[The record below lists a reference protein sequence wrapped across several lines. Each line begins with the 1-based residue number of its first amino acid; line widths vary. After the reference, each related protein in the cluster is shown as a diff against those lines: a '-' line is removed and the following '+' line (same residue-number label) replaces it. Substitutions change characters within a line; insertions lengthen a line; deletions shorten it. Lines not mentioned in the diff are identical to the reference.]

1 MDHEPLVEELG
12 EVRRRR
18 SRRIVAGLAAAVA
31 AAVVVA
37 GALAVGPGGEAG
49 SDLSVGPTPTTASPL
64 AEPSAAPPTPEERQA
79 TPRPA
84 HQPVPT
90 TAVPTAPT
98 TAVPPAPTA
107 PPAPAPAPERLTSA
121 SRLRLDGI
129 GPIQVG
135 MTLAEATVA
144 AGFPV
149 RIDPRTELGGCAHA
163 IADGGPQGVRF
174 MVVEGRIVRVEVS
187 RSPILTL
194 SGVGTGSTVD
204 EVLATYPNRI
214 RVQPNPYTGHL
225 GGRDLFYVT
234 DQASTHLGLM
244 FETDGERVRTFR
256 SGFLGAVMAPEGCA

>member
-1 MDHEPLVEELG
+1 MNVMEHEPLVEEPG
-12 EVRRRR
+12 KVRRHH
-18 SRRIVAGLAAAVA
+18 SRRVVGGLAAAVG
-31 AAVVVA
+31 AAVVLG
-37 GALAVGPGGEAG
+37 GALAIGPRGEAG
-49 SDLSVGPTPTTASPL
+49 SDVSVGPTPTTVSPS
-64 AEPSAAPPTPEERQA
+64 AEPAAAPPAPAEPQA

-90 TAVPTAPT
+90 TDVPT
-98 TAVPPAPTA
+98 PP
-107 PPAPAPAPERLTSA
+107 PPPAPERLTSA

-144 AGFPV
+144 AGVPV
-149 RIDPRTELGGCAHA
+149 RIDPRTDLGRGCAHA
-163 IADGGPQGVRF
+163 FADGGPQGVRF
-174 MVVEGRIVRVEVS
+174 MVVEGRIVRVEVV

-214 RVQPNPYTGHL
+214 RVQPNPYSGHL
-225 GGRDLFYVT
+225 GGRDLFYVA
-234 DQASTHLGLM
+234 DEESRHLGLM
-244 FETDGERVRTFR
+244 FETDGQSVRTFR